1 MVTGEVSGDLAGA
14 GQGLGAEGAVQA
26 TTGGDQA
33 QTEENSRAVREI
45 VSQLSAPPL

>member
-1 MVTGEVSGDLAGA
+1 MVTGQVAGDLAGA
-14 GQGLGAEGAVQA
+14 GQGLGTEGAVEA

-33 QTEENSRAVREI
+33 QTEENRRAVRQI